1 MPIADEASKSVKIL
15 LVEWRRLQLREG
27 QPEAPPFYVLEETL
41 SRVHLFATPWTI
53 ARQAPLS
60 TGFSR
65 QEEWSGLPCLPPG
78 DLPNFR
84 DQTQVSCIAG
94 RFFTV
99 WATREALRR
108 LKGSANI
115 PLEFY
120 LIFNLYKTIFWKTG
134 TFKCQVQNGNPIEA
148 SNMLHGLLRLNLLVQ
163 PAGQVKLLL
172 DLRSPGNLFKNSIS
186 HSSALWSRRIL
197 IIHKKKSQK

>member
-65 QEEWSGLPCLPPG
+65 QEEWSGLPHPPPG
-78 DLPNFR
+78 DPPHSGIELMSL
-84 DQTQVSCIAG
+84 VSPASAG
-94 RFFTV
+94 GFFTL
-99 WATREALRR
+99 APPGKPSKTH
-108 LKGSANI
+108 I
-115 PLEFY
+115 PYSL
-120 LIFNLYKTIFWKTG
+120 
-134 TFKCQVQNGNPIEA
+134 A
-148 SNMLHGLLRLNLLVQ
+148 
-163 PAGQVKLLL
+163 
-172 DLRSPGNLFKNSIS
+172 
-186 HSSALWSRRIL
+186 
-197 IIHKKKSQK
+197 